1 LNLPAQSIPQPDPAL
16 ARIIAHLQ
24 EQLVRKDQALA
35 LAEIKIKVLEERL
48 RLDRIARYGK
58 RSEMLSDLQL
68 QLLNLE
74 PGVSSEEVEAE
85 SEREAL
91 KEPPEQDNTS
101 SGKPRRKHPGR
112 QALPSHLERV
122 EQIVACTPEQCNC
135 GKCGRQTMVIG
146 YEETE
151 VLDVR
156 PAEYF
161 VHVTKREKRAC
172 RSCEE
177 QGVRTAPVPERIVA
191 KSALSD
197 QVIIEAMVGKYCA

>member
-1 LNLPAQSIPQPDPAL
+1 M
-16 ARIIAHLQ
+16 
-24 EQLVRKDQALA
+24 RKDQALA

-58 RSEMLSDLQL
+58 RSETLSDLQI
-68 QLLNLE
+68 QLLDLE

-85 SEREAL
+85 SEREPL
-91 KEPPEQDNTS
+91 KAPPAQDNS
-101 SGKPRRKHPGR
+101 SSSKPRRKHPGR
-112 QALPSHLERV
+112 QELPSHLARV

-135 GKCGRQTMVIG
+135 GNCGKQTTVIG

-161 VHVTKREKRAC
+161 VRVIKREKRAC

-191 KSALSD
+191 KSVLSD
-197 QVIIEAMVGKYCA
+197 QAIIEATPASRSRYRRSTMGCCGLESY